1 MVLTW
6 WAFYW
11 LCSDGHK
18 IWWDCISASTLARS
32 SGVSTPCASWSTLIT
47 CTNWQ
52 LQVQAEEDFWSS
64 IQLSWNTKYLPLN
77 VMETLHLYYL
87 AEDEDTNSATY
98 RWFAGTWSA
107 HLEGG
112 KINKSSWLDAREE
125 HAGNMEGNSEDH
137 ILSFCIHFQALWAAQ
152 GLPVTVKVSVSCLHT
167 LQETWHHST
176 ATTTC

>member
-1 MVLTW
+1 MVTRYDEI
-6 WAFYW
+6 A
-11 LCSDGHK
+11 
-18 IWWDCISASTLARS
+18 SALQLWQGLRVCLHHVHHDPPWSPAQIDTVAS
-32 SGVSTPCASWSTLIT
+32 SGWRGFLEFHITFMKYQVSPPKC
-47 CTNWQ
+47 
-52 LQVQAEEDFWSS
+52 
-64 IQLSWNTKYLPLN
+64 
-77 VMETLHLYYL
+77 LHLSYL

-176 ATTTC
+176 ATTTP